1 MTQHTF
7 GFFHCLYKTSL
18 IGLGSLS
25 LLGSNLAWGQTG
37 TTDVIIDVPAPVA
50 APQPVAPTPTP
61 AVVAQPAAPVPAPPK
76 PALSAPKIS
85 ISAPPPQ
92 AVPAPVQPQAA
103 VAPAPRPSQPTI
115 ATEGKNSYIDTQ
127 TYSAEKPLSQPT
139 VVVESATGCQTVV
152 ANGQLQSGHCGNIAR
167 KPDKAPVT
175 TTQAV
180 VPQPRVNQTNQART
194 TQTVAFRPA
203 QPRPGKTTAVSQS
216 KGVQAKANPKANW
229 SRLYSLPKNDS
240 VVNTALLFP
249 VSIPATITSVFG
261 WRVHPITGDRRM
273 HSGTDIGAPLGTP
286 VLAAY
291 PGEVAVADRLG
302 GYGLTVILR
311 HEEGTQESRY
321 AHLAEILVQPG
332 EWVDQGSVIGLVGST
347 GNSTGPHLHF
357 EWRYLTA
364 SGWVAVDAGIH
375 LEAAMV
381 NLIRSMEVAQNPAS
395 SNQ

>member
-1 MTQHTF
+1 
-7 GFFHCLYKTSL
+7 
-18 IGLGSLS
+18 
-25 LLGSNLAWGQTG
+25 
-37 TTDVIIDVPAPVA
+37 
-50 APQPVAPTPTP
+50 
-61 AVVAQPAAPVPAPPK
+61 
-76 PALSAPKIS
+76 
-85 ISAPPPQ
+85 
-92 AVPAPVQPQAA
+92 
-103 VAPAPRPSQPTI
+103 
-115 ATEGKNSYIDTQ
+115 
-127 TYSAEKPLSQPT
+127 
-139 VVVESATGCQTVV
+139 V
-152 ANGQLQSGHCGNIAR
+152 ANGQLQSGSCGSVAR

-175 TTQAV
+175 KTTAV
-180 VPQPRVNQTNQART
+180 ARQPRDTQTSQAQT
-194 TQTVAFRPA
+194 TQTVAFRPS
-203 QPRPGKTTAVSQS
+203 QRRSGKTTAVSQGKAGQS
-216 KGVQAKANPKANW
+216 QANPKYNW
-229 SRLYSLPKNDS
+229 PRLYSLPQKDS

-261 WRVHPITGDRRM
+261 WRIHPITGDRRM

-375 LEAAMV
+375 LEAAMA
-381 NLIRSMEVAQNPAS
+381 NLIRSMEVAQNPV
-395 SNQ
+395 SNY